1 VPHIAKLLFQTSNHW
16 FAIEHTLLGAGIM
29 LICDIISQMP
39 GFDITL
45 PINAITS
52 IGAPVDLVVGS
63 KRKMMG

>member
-1 VPHIAKLLFQTSNHW
+1 LF
-16 FAIEHTLLGAGIM
+16 EYTLLGAGIM

-52 IGAPVDLVVGS
+52 LFEHQSIWLLVRNENDGLGLGPFNN
-63 KRKMMG
+63 KM